1 MQHDN
6 KESYNDQ
13 KELQKD
19 NKDTES
25 DQIFILND
33 DKQHLCRSWC
43 LGLVLWGVGPSHN
56 PSLQKWETYLE
67 TPQHPGRSCRKPPCS
82 RLQIHIQSER
92 LGARWTSEGSHHQ
105 HVYTMKPLWGFVK
118 NVWSWYSRV
127 RSLAALPRSRFV
139 SWPAGI
145 LPRLKYKRDTV
156 KTSADGFSRL
166 ERIKRWNAADLLL
179 DRRYGAPQTSVSP
192 AAHSHRS
199 FLQPERR
206 RTEF

>member
-1 MQHDN
+1 MTTNNICVGLGVLVSSCGVLDPLIIRPCRNEKRTWRHHSIRVVHV
-6 KESYNDQ
+6 ESRHVPDCKSISRVNVWEPDGPLRDHTISTFTQ
-13 KELQKD
+13 
-19 NKDTES
+19 S
-25 DQIFILND
+25 D
-33 DKQHLCRSWC
+33 
-43 LGLVLWGVGPSHN
+43 
-56 PSLQKWETYLE
+56 
-67 TPQHPGRSCRKPPCS
+67 
-82 RLQIHIQSER
+82 
-92 LGARWTSEGSHHQ
+92 
-105 HVYTMKPLWGFVK
+105 LWGFVK

-145 LPRLKYKRDTV
+145 LPRLKYKRHTV

-166 ERIKRWNAADLLL
+166 ERMKRWNAADLLL